1 MRTENE
7 MMNLI
12 LQLAKDDD
20 RIRCV
25 YLTGSRANPNVEK
38 DNYQDFDV
46 VFVVTETASF
56 LQEDSWRA
64 SLGEIAMMQEPLSSY
79 LGWGEG
85 NDPNECYT
93 WLMLFKDGQRIDL
106 QLHSLQVAK
115 RNFLAESLTVTLL
128 DKDAFLPIN
137 EAPSDHHYW
146 IAKPSQAEFL
156 ACCNEFWWCLSNVGK
171 GLVRQQLPYALR
183 MYHETSHAEL
193 DKMIEWAIGLT
204 YDYQVNTGL
213 WGKYFRDYLS
223 EKDYNHYLKTYASG
237 DVSHIWTAVWMAVE
251 MFQEK
256 ARDVAH
262 AFDYPY
268 HQEEETA
275 MICYLKGLKA
285 TTEFTESQKSGRGMN
300 DEYPQ

>member
-1 MRTENE
+1 
-7 MMNLI
+7 
-12 LQLAKDDD
+12 
-20 RIRCV
+20 
-25 YLTGSRANPNVEK
+25 
-38 DNYQDFDV
+38 
-46 VFVVTETASF
+46 
-56 LQEDSWRA
+56 
-64 SLGEIAMMQEPLSSY
+64 
-79 LGWGEG
+79 
-85 NDPNECYT
+85 
-93 WLMLFKDGQRIDL
+93 
-106 QLHSLQVAK
+106 
-115 RNFLAESLTVTLL
+115 
-128 DKDAFLPIN
+128 
-137 EAPSDHHYW
+137 HHYW
-146 IAKPSQAEFL
+146 IKKPSQAEFL

-193 DKMIEWAIGLT
+193 DKMIEWAIAIT

-285 TTEFTESQKSGRGMN
+285 TTEFTKSQKSGRGMN